1 MARVIPHEGTAD
13 GPGWVVLVGR
23 TWKQSPGLRGEGDR
37 AKGFVGRVTL
47 KKVFFFFFPV
57 EGDIK
62 RKIFENQSSF
72 YNGRHRGERGRGR
85 ESKAGD
91 ECESNTGSLKQ
102 DWGVQGTG
110 RGMALAWR
118 GVAGKE

>member
-47 KKVFFFFFPV
+47 KKVFFFFFLWREILKEKYLRTRVPFIM
-57 EGDIK
+57 GDTEEK
-62 RKIFENQSSF
+62 EA
-72 YNGRHRGERGRGR
+72 GGERVKLETNVNRIL
-85 ESKAGD
+85 D
-91 ECESNTGSLKQ
+91 P
-102 DWGVQGTG
+102 
-110 RGMALAWR
+110 
-118 GVAGKE
+118 